1 MDDFINKVAWG
12 LNLVFSNSVGYPST
26 RWLIK
31 DGARQEQK
39 YKYTLRRHQ
48 LRSEV
53 WYKAYPG
60 LTAYDLS
67 LNSRIRQGAEVR
79 QSSDAEIRQWLS
91 LI

>member
-12 LNLVFSNSVGYPST
+12 LNLVFSNGVGYPAT

-31 DGARQEQK
+31 GGAEQEQR

-48 LRSEV
+48 LPSEV
-53 WYKAYPG
+53 WYKAYPD

-67 LNSRIRQGAEVR
+67 RNSRIRQGVDIR
-79 QSSDAEIRQWLS
+79 PSSDAEIREWLS